1 MTDINLGVG
10 GANSATGGYEIDN
23 SVKLEADN
31 DERFTRT
38 PSSAGNRKTWTF
50 SAWVK
55 RTELGAN
62 QILIS
67 AADTYLY
74 FGSDD
79 KIHCNFRPASENFFL
94 STNRLFRD
102 TSAWYHIVVQCDT
115 TDSTAA
121 DRAKLYINGVR
132 ETSYSNSTYNNMSQN
147 LDTSMNNTIEHMI
160 GRYSSSD
167 DYRMSGYISEFHL
180 VDGTALTPTSFGEYD
195 DDSGIWKP
203 KEYTG
208 SYGTNGFYL
217 DFADA
222 ADLGDDESGNGNDW
236 TEVNLTAAD
245 QATDTPTN
253 NFCTLNILDQRT
265 DTPSITTEGATV
277 NVQDPGSGTGAVRGT
292 MGVNSGKWYWE
303 FQLDLFE
310 GAFYYLYG
318 VSSLEKTNAR
328 YPGQGDGGFSIGVYA
343 QGGNAYFN
351 GTNTAWETS
360 GVGADGDIIGIFMDL
375 DNETLKVQK
384 NGTFIG
390 NVNNDIMALTG
401 ISANFNKKDYTAA
414 FADGTNSTAYR
425 TRFLVNF
432 GGYCAY
438 TISSGNSDANGYG
451 NFEYSPNDGTY
462 DYLSL
467 CTKNLAEYG

>member
-1 MTDINLGVG
+1 MADINLGVG
-10 GANSATGGYEIDN
+10 GANSASGGYDIDN

-222 ADLGDDESGNGNDW
+222 TDLGDDESGNGNDW
-236 TEVNLTAAD
+236 TEVNITAAD

-253 NFCTLNILDQRT
+253 NFCTLNPLI
-265 DTPSITTEGATV
+265 PYGYPTTISEGAV
-277 NVQDPGSGTGAVRGT
+277 KGVDNSVGLGGAAGTIA
-292 MGVNSGKWYWE
+292 VNSGKWYWE
-303 FQLDLFE
+303 FKSS
-310 GAFYYLYG
+310 
-318 VSSLEKTNAR
+318 VSTTIMGIQDIEADTSTSNNAHEIP
-328 YPGQGDGGFSIGVYA
+328 YTMGVYLLGEYNYA
-343 QGGNAYFN
+343 ADSTGRNDGS
-351 GTNTAWETS
+351 TS
-360 GVGADGDIIGIFMDL
+360 GLIFDADRRYAVALNL
-375 DNETLKVQK
+375 DDDEITYYQLGSSV
-384 NGTFIG
+384 GTFSLDG
-390 NVNNDIMALTG
+390 LAGLYVRP
-401 ISANFNKKDYTAA
+401 
-414 FADGTNSTAYR
+414 FASCAGT
-425 TRFLVNF
+425 LQWNF
-432 GGYCAY
+432 GGYT
-438 TISSGNSDANGYG
+438 TIGSYSNTDANGYG
-451 NFEYSPNDGTY
+451 AFEYTPPSGY
-462 DYLSL
+462 YAL
-467 CTKNLAEYG
+467 CSKNLAEYG

>member
-1 MTDINLGVG
+1 MADINLGVG